1 MDKEI
6 VYINIE
12 TYDTIY
18 SEWVLKI
25 FGKAMDDSKLMTKFD
40 KSLGLQLNN
49 EESTPII
56 MDDFSF
62 EIIDKRKF
70 MIAKIK
76 YGF

>member
-6 VYINIE
+6 VYISIE

-18 SEWVLKI
+18 SQWVLKI

-40 KSLGLQLNN
+40 KSLGLQLAN
-49 EESTPII
+49 EEEVPII
-56 MDDFSF
+56 MDDYSF

>member
-6 VYINIE
+6 VYIDIE

-18 SEWVLKI
+18 SQWVLKI
-25 FGKAMDDSKLMTKFD
+25 FGKAMDDSKLIIKFYR
-40 KSLGLQLNN
+40 SLGIQLNN
-49 EESTPII
+49 EESTPLVI
-56 MDDFSF
+56 DEYSF
-62 EIIDKRKF
+62 EIIDKKKF